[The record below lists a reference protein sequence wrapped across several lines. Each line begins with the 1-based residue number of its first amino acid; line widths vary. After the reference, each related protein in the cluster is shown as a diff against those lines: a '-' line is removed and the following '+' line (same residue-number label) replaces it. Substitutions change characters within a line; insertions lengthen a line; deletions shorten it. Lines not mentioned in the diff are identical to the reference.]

1 MRSIKIGSVPVVAIT
16 IALMVAALVYADGQN
31 PIAGQAVALAGEETL
46 LEKSRRVE
54 VELEIAR
61 ANLGEKVK
69 AALGDAFGGAWF
81 ERETRQMYVG
91 ITSPE
96 DRLDVEAVAAQAGL
110 ADVVTATPVRST
122 WTQLAD
128 EQDRWNDRLDDLFE
142 RAEVKTGIVPDRNA
156 VTVELGAA
164 VPSSRRA
171 ELRREAASADV
182 EVSIA
187 IASSPRLGLR
197 LQGRCADFKSEKAHC
212 DPTIVAGV
220 TIEDEKPSVRCT
232 AGPAVVP
239 KGPKKPTI
247 ATLTY
252 ILTAGHCVS
261 AASGS
266 WYAFNKEGKSKTLG
280 PGVKYR
286 TDVDVGVIRVNNPV
300 LDKKTGGY
308 WAVAGLAPVTPAN
321 VRWEGKEPEPNAVTG
336 QWDPMKGEVACLSGQ
351 TTGLQC
357 GEIIE
362 ENVTST
368 KGVEE
373 LFEVEGVPTQAG
385 DSGGPWWHNGSASL
399 VGGTH
404 VGEFENGNAGFQSL
418 KSSFSRLELKLE
430 LLTTNGEVRHP
441 FEFKSEGPAGL
452 TGEQEGEGETLVF
465 DASTLS
471 CKKATYSGELAGTKT
486 GEVTVTPAY
495 SECKLFETNAT
506 VDMNGCQYTFTPA
519 EGESSFEGGLNIV
532 CPEEKKIEVT
542 GSGCKIAIEP
552 QDDLEDVTYTNTG
565 SGTTRKITM
574 DLDLS
579 GLAYEEH
586 NVFPSTCAA
595 NTVPK
600 TNGAYEGTALI
611 SAETGEK
618 AHRGIWAE

>member
-1 MRSIKIGSVPVVAIT
+1 MRSIKIGSVPVVAVT
-16 IALMVAALVYADGQN
+16 IALMVAAIVYADGQDLVS
-31 PIAGQAVALAGEETL
+31 GQAAALAGEETL

-61 ANLGEKVK
+61 ANLGAKVR

-81 ERETRQMYVG
+81 EGKTRQMHVG
-91 ITSPE
+91 VTSPE
-96 DRLDVEAVAAQAGL
+96 DRLTVEAVAGRVGL
-110 ADVVTATPVRST
+110 AHVVTEIPVRST

-128 EQDRWNDRLDDLFE
+128 EQERWNDRLDDLFE
-142 RAEVKTGIVPDRNA
+142 RALVKTGIAPDRNA
-156 VTVELGAA
+156 VMVELGAA

-220 TIEDEKPSVRCT
+220 TIEDEKPTGRCT
-232 AGPAVVP
+232 AGPAVVRQA
-239 KGPKKPTI
+239 PKKPTA
-247 ATLTY
+247 ATETFV
-252 ILTAGHCVS
+252 LTAGHCVS

-286 TDVDVGVIRVNNPV
+286 TDIDVGVIKVNNPV

-308 WAVAGLAPVTPAN
+308 WAVAGRAPVTPAN

-351 TTGLQC
+351 TTGFQC

-373 LFEVEGVPTQAG
+373 LFEVEGVTTQEG

-404 VGEFENGNAGFQSL
+404 VGKFENGNAGFNSL
-418 KSSFSRLELKLE
+418 KSSFSRLEMKLE
-430 LLTTNGEVRHP
+430 LLTTNGEFRHP
-441 FEFKSEGPAGL
+441 FDFKSEGTAVL
-452 TGEQEGEGETLVF
+452 TGEQEGEGEMLAF
-465 DASTLS
+465 DAGTLS
-471 CKKATYSGELAGTKT
+471 CKKATYTGELAGTVT
-486 GEVTVTPAY
+486 GELVVTPVY
-495 SECKLFETNAT
+495 SECKLAGNSAT
-506 VDMNGCQYTFTPA
+506 VDINGCQYAFTPA
-519 EGESSFEGGLNIV
+519 EGESGFAGGLNIV

-542 GSGCKIAIEP
+542 GAGCKITIGP
-552 QDDLEDVTYTNTG
+552 QNDLEDVTYTNTG
-565 SGTTRKITM
+565 SGSTRKITI

-579 GLAYEEH
+579 GFAYEEH

-600 TNGAYEGTALI
+600 TNGTYEGTALI